1 VRLAIPTTRVSL
13 GPGGGESR
21 RDGPEPGPAMSLA
34 RSGRLTIGLLTTYEG
49 RIVTLAFPGESADYR
64 AARDQLLEQEIELRR
79 ITEAVA
85 ASRRALPLGGPVP
98 EDYVFQGAAVDG
110 APIDV
115 RLSELFE
122 PAKHSLVIYNFMF
135 PRDPG
140 DTSPGPAIGKT
151 ALLPLEEGPCPS
163 CTALLDQLDGAVE
176 HARQHINFVVVAKT
190 PLPRL
195 LTFAEERGWR
205 RLRLLSS
212 VANTY
217 NRDYHGETAEG
228 FQRPM
233 LNVFRREPDGI
244 RHFWGSEL
252 LYAPTDGDLD
262 PRHVG
267 TLEPLWNLFDLTRE
281 GRPSDWYEQ
290 LSY

>member
-1 VRLAIPTTRVSL
+1 MVRSST
-13 GPGGGESR
+13 
-21 RDGPEPGPAMSLA
+21 D
-34 RSGRLTIGLLTTYEG
+34 EG
-49 RIVTLAFPGESADYR
+49 RIVTIAFPGESADYR
-64 AARDQLLEQEIELRR
+64 AARDRLLEQEIELRR
-79 ITEAVA
+79 ATEAVA
-85 ASRRALPLGGPVP
+85 VSRRALPPGGPVP
-98 EDYVFQGAAVDG
+98 EDYAFNRGADGAAATVK
-110 APIDV
+110 
-115 RLSELFE
+115 LSELFE
-122 PAKHSLVIYNFMF
+122 PGKNSLVIYSFMF

-140 DTSPGPAIGKT
+140 DTSPGPVTGET
-151 ALLPLEEGPCPS
+151 AMLPLQEGPCPS

-176 HARQHINFVVVAKT
+176 HAEQHINFAVVAKT

-195 LTFAEERGWR
+195 LTFAKERGWR

-212 VANTY
+212 AANTC

-228 FQRPM
+228 FPRPM
-233 LNVFRREPDGI
+233 LNVFHRDGDTI

-252 LYAPTDGDLD
+252 LYAPTDADQE

-267 TLEPLWNLFDLTRE
+267 TLEPLWNLFDLTLE

>member
-1 VRLAIPTTRVSL
+1 V
-13 GPGGGESR
+13 
-21 RDGPEPGPAMSLA
+21 
-34 RSGRLTIGLLTTYEG
+34 TI
-49 RIVTLAFPGESADYR
+49 AFPNESADYR
-64 AARDQLLEQEIELRR
+64 MARDQLLEREIELRR
-79 ITEAVA
+79 MTEAVA
-85 ASRRALPLGGPVP
+85 ASRRALPPGGPVP
-98 EDYVFQGAAVDG
+98 EDYVFQGAGADG
-110 APIDV
+110 APMNV

-122 PAKHSLVIYNFMF
+122 PGKDSLVIYNFMF

-140 DTSPGPAIGKT
+140 DKSPGPAGGKT
-151 ALLPLEEGPCPS
+151 ALLPLEESPCPS
-163 CTALLDQLDGAVE
+163 CTALLDQLDGAAE
-176 HARQHINFVVVAKT
+176 HARQHINFAVVAKT

-195 LTFAEERGWR
+195 ITFAEERGWR

-212 VANTY
+212 AANTY
-217 NRDYHGETAEG
+217 NRDYHGQNAEG

-233 LNVFRREPDGI
+233 LNVFHREPAEI

-252 LYAPTDGDLD
+252 LHAPADIDQD

-267 TLEPLWNLFDLTRE
+267 TIEPLWNLFDLTRE